1 MAFRIKKWFSQG
13 FFLSLILRESLF
25 AVNCFRNKAK
35 FLNKGNILS
44 LMKQYMVDIDLPDT
58 ITEEF
63 MTLIPQQ
70 REQVNKLM
78 LEGKINSYTLSMDRT
93 KLWIILSAK
102 SDGDVFRLLATFPMR
117 RFMDA
122 KIVELAFHNTITTA
136 FPQISLN

>member
-1 MAFRIKKWFSQG
+1 
-13 FFLSLILRESLF
+13 
-25 AVNCFRNKAK
+25 
-35 FLNKGNILS
+35 
-44 LMKQYMVDIDLPDT
+44 MKQYMVDIDLPDT

-93 KLWIILSAK
+93 NLWIILSAK
-102 SDGDVFRLLATFPMR
+102 SDSDVFRLLATFPMR

>member
-1 MAFRIKKWFSQG
+1 
-13 FFLSLILRESLF
+13 
-25 AVNCFRNKAK
+25 
-35 FLNKGNILS
+35 
-44 LMKQYMVDIDLPDT
+44 MVDIDLPEN

-70 REQVNKLM
+70 REQVNRLM

-102 SDGDVFRLLATFPMR
+102 SDNDVFRLLATFPMR

-122 KIVELAFHNTITTA
+122 KIVELAFHNTISTA